1 MDTDK
6 KLLDFHIRMEE
17 LYPFT
22 GNKENYKI
30 KRVFF
35 RGNTSAKT
43 LLDMY
48 NSKDTLSATAD
59 PYQNGGC
66 SESCEVYLTE

>member
-1 MDTDK
+1 MHGVGEI
-6 KLLDFHIRMEE
+6 LIGG
-17 LYPFT
+17 
-22 GNKENYKI
+22 GNQPDI